1 MVAGSRGIE
10 RRANT
15 SLSSGHRHPI
25 LQPLIYDDKDFAWWI
40 KAQRG
45 AWKDKDALGK
55 AVGIP
60 ASLFSPKLKVAFVS
74 ACDTDLAQFSNVA
87 PEGTKM
93 EDFDSRLRWVGKVAE
108 QFHQRMI
115 DHTAPMEEEL
125 TAMAGW
131 VGLPDLD
138 IYPNESSAR

>member
-1 MVAGSRGIE
+1 M
-10 RRANT
+10 
-15 SLSSGHRHPI
+15 SSGHRHPI

-115 DHTAPMEEEL
+115 DHTGKMEAEL
-125 TAMAGW
+125 AVMAGW

-138 IYPNESSAR
+138 IYPNESPAR